1 MANQREEIL
10 NQIYKVQSLPASA
23 VNAIHKLRD
32 ENANLNAI
40 ADSLKTDPGLTANI
54 LRLANSAAFS
64 AARKL
69 SSLNE
74 AAMRLGAALLGQLIL
89 TASLPSAVRGEIKGY
104 DMPPGR
110 LLAAS
115 LTSAFGIE
123 ELAKVLR
130 IPQPPQAYTA
140 GLLADIG
147 KIVLGTYV
155 NVDATPILSFA
166 QRNNVS
172 FDVAEMEVLG
182 TDHAEVGAALL
193 ERWKLPSELVE
204 IVRWHH
210 APESA
215 PHPSTTLDLVH
226 LSTHLSL
233 LGGQFGAGDGLRYR
247 ISNKVVER
255 WPLKRKDVE
264 QAICR
269 TSTRVEQIQK
279 VL

>member
-10 NQIYKVQSLPASA
+10 NEIYKVQALPASA
-23 VNAIHKLRD
+23 VNAVHKLRD

-54 LRLANSAAFS
+54 LRLANSAAFCS
-64 AARKL
+64 SRKL

-115 LTSAFGIE
+115 LTSAFGVE
-123 ELAKVLR
+123 ELARVLR

-155 NVDATPILSFA
+155 NVDAAPILSFA

-172 FDVAEMEVLG
+172 FDVAEREVLG

-193 ERWKLPSELVE
+193 ERWKLPPELVE

-215 PHPSTTLDLVH
+215 THPSTTLDLVH

-233 LGGQFGAGDGLRYR
+233 LGGQFGGGDGLHYR
-247 ISNKVVER
+247 VSDAVVER
-255 WPLKRKDVE
+255 WPLKNRDVE

-269 TSTRVEQIQK
+269 TSSRVEQIQNA
-279 VL
+279 L